1 MNKLHTGT
9 LLDIAYGYDVLEL
22 EEEDLSDGGTEPEPK
37 KEEPA
42 EAKAFNAVVEKYQE
56 QLKTFSEMGYDIGDD
71 GIRQMILLCLD
82 ACDGNLEE
90 AVIRFMNDDI
100 PKAPEEKKPASE
112 KEKAPRSDD
121 EKSNSSNTDS

>member
-9 LLDIAYGYDVLEL
+9 LLDIAYGYDVFEL
-22 EEEDLSDGGTEPEPK
+22 EEDDLSEGGTEPEPK

-90 AVIRFMNDDI
+90 AVTRFMNDDI
-100 PKAPEEKKPASE
+100 PKAPEEKKPA
-112 KEKAPRSDD
+112 P
-121 EKSNSSNTDS
+121 